1 VSIPIFSGFRNRNSI
16 QISKLQLD
24 QAETRLSGG
33 KNSAKVSLYALINT
47 LNNYQEIIPIQEEV
61 LLSAEEDLKLAQQRY
76 ELGSASI
83 LVLLDAQLAL
93 IQASSSLVRTKYDAA
108 IQVANLD
115 DLLGTLDKK
124 YEEGVI
130 VKKFLEIL
138 KKNKFKALA
147 GVIVLA
153 IASTFFGSSEDGII
167 EVSTMELTRKDIS
180 SKVVA
185 DGVLQPETE
194 VKLSANN
201 TTYITAIAVKEG
213 DFVQKGDFLMSLDDR
228 QQKAATEA
236 SKAGVEATK
245 VNLNNAEIKKSRQEE
260 LYRKGLISD
269 QEMENSNSSYASALS
284 SFNSAEARYIQ
295 DEDALSKLRL
305 IAPQDGTIT
314 FIDGEVGDLAQGG
327 MFNPSVLLKLSDLS
341 KMEVYVNVNEND
353 IADISINDTALVEVD
368 AYQDKKFK
376 GVVKE
381 VAYAAT
387 TSSGGSSQQVT
398 NFEVKIQMLEVV
410 DGMRPGMSATV
421 EIITEERNQVLVIP
435 IQSLT
440 TPRKNPN
447 ISKNK
452 SKSSM
457 SVSTSTGSSDWSN
470 YSKKSSGE
478 KTSETV
484 VFVIKNGKAE
494 QRTVETGIVGERDYE
509 VTSGLEEGEAVV
521 TGGFVA
527 ISRELYDGAPVKMRE
542 KSDNNSRPGRKRG

>member
-1 VSIPIFSGFRNRNSI
+1 
-16 QISKLQLD
+16 
-24 QAETRLSGG
+24 
-33 KNSAKVSLYALINT
+33 
-47 LNNYQEIIPIQEEV
+47 
-61 LLSAEEDLKLAQQRY
+61 
-76 ELGSASI
+76 
-83 LVLLDAQLAL
+83 
-93 IQASSSLVRTKYDAA
+93 
-108 IQVANLD
+108 
-115 DLLGTLDKK
+115 
-124 YEEGVI
+124 

-153 IASTFFGSSEDGII
+153 IVSTFFGNSEDGII

-284 SFNSAEARYIQ
+284 SFNGAEARYIQ

-368 AYQDKKFK
+368 AYQDKK
-376 GVVKE
+376 
-381 VAYAAT
+381 
-387 TSSGGSSQQVT
+387 
-398 NFEVKIQMLEVV
+398 I
-410 DGMRPGMSATV
+410 
-421 EIITEERNQVLVIP
+421 
-435 IQSLT
+435 
-440 TPRKNPN
+440 
-447 ISKNK
+447 
-452 SKSSM
+452 
-457 SVSTSTGSSDWSN
+457 
-470 YSKKSSGE
+470 
-478 KTSETV
+478 
-484 VFVIKNGKAE
+484 
-494 QRTVETGIVGERDYE
+494 
-509 VTSGLEEGEAVV
+509 
-521 TGGFVA
+521 
-527 ISRELYDGAPVKMRE
+527 
-542 KSDNNSRPGRKRG
+542 

>member
-1 VSIPIFSGFRNRNSI
+1 
-16 QISKLQLD
+16 
-24 QAETRLSGG
+24 
-33 KNSAKVSLYALINT
+33 
-47 LNNYQEIIPIQEEV
+47 
-61 LLSAEEDLKLAQQRY
+61 
-76 ELGSASI
+76 
-83 LVLLDAQLAL
+83 
-93 IQASSSLVRTKYDAA
+93 
-108 IQVANLD
+108 
-115 DLLGTLDKK
+115 
-124 YEEGVI
+124 

-153 IASTFFGSSEDGII
+153 IVSTFFGNSEDGII

-284 SFNSAEARYIQ
+284 SFNGAEARYIQ

-484 VFVIKNGKAE
+484 VFVVKDGKAE
-494 QRTVETGIVGERDYE
+494 QRIVETGIVGERDYE

-542 KSDNNSRPGRKRG
+542 KSKNNSRPGRKRG

>member
-1 VSIPIFSGFRNRNSI
+1 M
-16 QISKLQLD
+16 
-24 QAETRLSGG
+24 
-33 KNSAKVSLYALINT
+33 
-47 LNNYQEIIPIQEEV
+47 
-61 LLSAEEDLKLAQQRY
+61 
-76 ELGSASI
+76 
-83 LVLLDAQLAL
+83 
-93 IQASSSLVRTKYDAA
+93 
-108 IQVANLD
+108 
-115 DLLGTLDKK
+115 
-124 YEEGVI
+124 
-130 VKKFLEIL
+130 KKFLEIL

-153 IASTFFGSSEDGII
+153 IASTFFGNSEDGII

-484 VFVIKNGKAE
+484 VFVVKDGKAE
-494 QRTVETGIVGERDYE
+494 QRIVETGIVGERDYE

-542 KSDNNSRPGRKRG
+542 KSKNNSRPGRKRG

>member
-1 VSIPIFSGFRNRNSI
+1 
-16 QISKLQLD
+16 
-24 QAETRLSGG
+24 
-33 KNSAKVSLYALINT
+33 
-47 LNNYQEIIPIQEEV
+47 
-61 LLSAEEDLKLAQQRY
+61 
-76 ELGSASI
+76 
-83 LVLLDAQLAL
+83 
-93 IQASSSLVRTKYDAA
+93 
-108 IQVANLD
+108 
-115 DLLGTLDKK
+115 
-124 YEEGVI
+124 

-153 IASTFFGSSEDGII
+153 IVSTFFGNSEDGII

-484 VFVIKNGKAE
+484 VFVVKDGKAE
-494 QRTVETGIVGERDYE
+494 QRIVETGIVGERDYE

-542 KSDNNSRPGRKRG
+542 KSKNNSRPGRKRG

>member
-1 VSIPIFSGFRNRNSI
+1 M
-16 QISKLQLD
+16 
-24 QAETRLSGG
+24 
-33 KNSAKVSLYALINT
+33 IN
-47 LNNYQEIIPIQEEV
+47 
-61 LLSAEEDLKLAQQRY
+61 
-76 ELGSASI
+76 
-83 LVLLDAQLAL
+83 
-93 IQASSSLVRTKYDAA
+93 
-108 IQVANLD
+108 
-115 DLLGTLDKK
+115 
-124 YEEGVI
+124 
-130 VKKFLEIL
+130 FLEKL
-138 KKNKFKALA
+138 KKNKYKVIA
-147 GVIVLA
+147 GLVILA
-153 IASTFFGSSEDGII
+153 IISSFFGNSEDGTI
-167 EVSTMELTRKDIS
+167 EVSTMKLGRKDLS

-213 DFVQKGDFLMSLDDR
+213 DFVKKGDFLMSLDDR

-245 VNLNNAEIKKSRQEE
+245 VNLANAEIKKSRQEE
-260 LYRKGLISD
+260 LYKKGLISD

-353 IADISINDTALVEVD
+353 IADISINDAAFVEVD

-376 GVVKE
+376 GIVKE

-421 EIITEERNQVLVIP
+421 EIITEERNQVLAIP

-440 TPRKNPN
+440 TPRDNPN
-447 ISKNK
+447 SPDKGGRV
-452 SKSSM
+452 SM
-457 SVSTSTGSSDWSN
+457 SVSSSDKTKDWSN
-470 YSKKSSGE
+470 YSKKDNSG
-478 KTSETV
+478 KKSQTV
-484 VFVIKNGKAE
+484 VFVVKDGKAE
-494 QRTVETGIVGERDYE
+494 QRVVETGIVGERDYE
-509 VTSGLEEGEAVV
+509 VTSGLEEGEDII

-527 ISRELYDGAPVKMRE
+527 ISRELYDGAAVKLRE
-542 KSDNNSRPGRKRG
+542 KSNNNSRPGRNRG

>member
-1 VSIPIFSGFRNRNSI
+1 VRN
-16 QISKLQLD
+16 
-24 QAETRLSGG
+24 
-33 KNSAKVSLYALINT
+33 
-47 LNNYQEIIPIQEEV
+47 
-61 LLSAEEDLKLAQQRY
+61 
-76 ELGSASI
+76 
-83 LVLLDAQLAL
+83 
-93 IQASSSLVRTKYDAA
+93 
-108 IQVANLD
+108 
-115 DLLGTLDKK
+115 
-124 YEEGVI
+124 
-130 VKKFLEIL
+130 FLEKL
-138 KKNKFKALA
+138 KKNKYKVIA
-147 GVIVLA
+147 GLVILA
-153 IASTFFGSSEDGII
+153 IISSFFGNSEDGTI
-167 EVSTMELTRKDIS
+167 EVSTMKLGRKDLS

-213 DFVQKGDFLMSLDDR
+213 DFVKKGDFLMSLDDR

-245 VNLNNAEIKKSRQEE
+245 VNLANAEIKKSRQEE
-260 LYRKGLISD
+260 LYKKGLISD

-353 IADISINDTALVEVD
+353 IADISINDAAFVEVD

-376 GVVKE
+376 GIVKE

-421 EIITEERNQVLVIP
+421 EIITEERNQVLAIP

-440 TPRKNPN
+440 TPRDNPN
-447 ISKNK
+447 SPDKGGRV
-452 SKSSM
+452 SM
-457 SVSTSTGSSDWSN
+457 SVSSSDKTKDWSN
-470 YSKKSSGE
+470 YSKKDNSG
-478 KTSETV
+478 KKSQTV
-484 VFVIKNGKAE
+484 VFVVKDGKAE
-494 QRTVETGIVGERDYE
+494 QRVVETGIVGERDYE
-509 VTSGLEEGEAVV
+509 VTSGLEEGEDII

-527 ISRELYDGAPVKMRE
+527 ISRELYDGAAVKLRE
-542 KSDNNSRPGRKRG
+542 KSNNNSRPGRNRG